1 MRRSTVA
8 DVMTR
13 DVVSVRAGT
22 PTADVALLLH
32 DHRIRAVPVLDA
44 EGRLLGVVSEADL
57 MVTLE
62 RGDPRPPHWW
72 RARHIGRRGPSA
84 AKAGATTAGALMS
97 APVITAA
104 PADGLAATARTLRE
118 HHLSWL
124 PVVDGT
130 GRVVGVLGRSDLI
143 RAFLRPDE
151 DLQREVV
158 EMLARVFALD
168 PQRLDVGVHGGVVG
182 LRGRLDTHADAALA
196 VDLAARVEGAVT
208 VEDGLSWDVDER
220 VGATRIGPFY

>member
-13 DVVSVRAGT
+13 DVVSVRAET

-32 DHRIRAVPVLDA
+32 DRRVRAVPVLDA
-44 EGRLLGVVSEADL
+44 DGRLLGVVSEADL

-62 RGDPRPPHWW
+62 RGDPRPPRWW
-72 RARHIGRRGPSA
+72 RARHVGRRGPAA

-97 APVITAA
+97 APVVTAA
-104 PADGLAATARTLRE
+104 PTDGLAGVARTLRE
-118 HHLSWL
+118 HRLSWL

-143 RAFLRPDE
+143 RVFLQPDE
-151 DLQREVV
+151 DLHREVA
-158 EMLARVFALD
+158 EMLTRVFALE
-168 PQRLDVGVHGGVVG
+168 PQRLDVTVSGGVVG
-182 LRGRLDTHADAALA
+182 LRGRLDTHADAELA
-196 VDLAARVEGAVT
+196 VDLAERVEGVVA

-220 VGATRIGPFY
+220 YGATRIGPFY